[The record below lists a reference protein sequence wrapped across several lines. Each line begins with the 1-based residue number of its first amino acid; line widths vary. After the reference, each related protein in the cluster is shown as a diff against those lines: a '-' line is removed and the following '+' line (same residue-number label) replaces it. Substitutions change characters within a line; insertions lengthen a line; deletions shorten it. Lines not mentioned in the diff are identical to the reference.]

1 MVPSSA
7 RRGGSMVSRSFPAQE
22 ARRKSDAGRAGL
34 PLVAFSG
41 TQVKLLSLWRHPCC
55 CSKVPKL
62 RLRVAAIALALATY
76 GCGAAPPPKSVVT
89 ATPNVT
95 SVTTDESFADI
106 AIPSGLETDWRA
118 ETFSASQAK
127 PWIANGF
134 FRPDE
139 VSLWIKCGFPDP
151 ATAAKSKKLI
161 SYDYIPER
169 ADYLAADM
177 KAPSRAK
184 QYVDAG
190 LSYQRVASLNG
201 QGADVRNA
209 DQTILLESLLTH
221 GYTFKSGLFYAR
233 SGVPLS
239 GIKAFQRV
247 ENTIAHVCQNHLH
260 RQMELIGSPYTNVGK
275 CYVISGTVV
284 QWLGPSAAMLGGH
297 MFQPLPV
304 SGRVQL
310 SALRHSGRQFARQ
323 RRGRIFIYQRLRRG

>member
-1 MVPSSA
+1 MDFFVPTRSLCGSSA
-7 RRGGSMVSRSFPAQE
+7 DFRIPQR
-22 ARRKSDAGRAGL
+22 
-34 PLVAFSG
+34 PL
-41 TQVKLLSLWRHPCC
+41 
-55 CSKVPKL
+55 
-62 RLRVAAIALALATY
+62 
-76 GCGAAPPPKSVVT
+76 
-89 ATPNVT
+89 
-95 SVTTDESFADI
+95 
-106 AIPSGLETDWRA
+106 
-118 ETFSASQAK
+118 
-127 PWIANGF
+127 NG
-134 FRPDE
+134 
-139 VSLWIKCGFPDP
+139 
-151 ATAAKSKKLI
+151 KKLI

-297 MFQPLPV
+297 MFQPFLFLVEFNSPPSDIRV
-304 SGRVQL
+304 GNLLVKGEGAYSYTSASGAAETVP
-310 SALRHSGRQFARQ
+310 
-323 RRGRIFIYQRLRRG
+323 RLRVLHKLVDGASY